1 MLAIFEKY
9 VDIDEETSE
18 FNRYIRNLKII
29 LALSEDDNKELESI
43 FDLIFSSDHL
53 SMNCDECGNQFEFNM
68 ALVNEIREDYLYT
81 CQKCGFVE
89 RLGQYF
95 VSDELLS
102 HRRKIMIDN
111 SDSKNWKLVK

>member
-1 MLAIFEKY
+1 MKLKEGDAIISNGIKGKVIKANPFDEY
-9 VDIDEETSE
+9 VTV
-18 FNRYIRNLKII
+18 LT
-29 LALSEDDNKELESI
+29 EDDNKELESI